1 VRRAFLL
8 ATLALSVAIGIACPK
23 AGYPHQLTRVSIL
36 PASTPIQ
43 MVIPAGSPT
52 DCLGRFNPFES
63 FSDPNG
69 FGKFLNNCFRPDSYV
84 RGFVDGM
91 ASCFSSAFI
100 APLVQIQTDLR
111 IYVKFAAAL
120 VQGDT
125 TTAANIL
132 QIKGERDR
140 RNFDA
145 FIRSIGPSLN
155 PQVIG
160 ASAEDAGRRDGS
172 RLCMFGIIPGIVKS
186 MAGEPLAGSA
196 VFSQM
201 ANRLRTTVSAEADAL
216 VSRLSNNQRGPVL
229 TGVLDSRTGEIFFG
243 TNEGIPT
250 DLHPLLTRRLQKY
263 LAETEG
269 QTPRGKGIPGAHSE
283 INALN
288 RAFHARER
296 ALGRAMTEQDLSEFL
311 LHNRSLWAGGY
322 ARQFV
327 PEPCPNCAAIIYGV
341 SVVE

>member
-1 VRRAFLL
+1 
-8 ATLALSVAIGIACPK
+8 
-23 AGYPHQLTRVSIL
+23 
-36 PASTPIQ
+36 

-63 FSDPNG
+63 FSDANG

-84 RGFVDGM
+84 HGFVDGM

-172 RLCMFGIIPGIVKS
+172 RLYMFGIIPGIVKS

-229 TGVLDSRTGEIFFG
+229 TSVLDSRTGEIFFG
-243 TNEGIPT
+243 TNEGIPWIFT
-250 DLHPLLTRRLQKY
+250 PADAPSPKIPRRNRR
-263 LAETEG
+263 AN
-269 QTPRGKGIPGAHSE
+269 PSGKGNPGSSFRDQRSKPR
-283 INALN
+283 LP
-288 RAFHARER
+288 RAR
-296 ALGRAMTEQDLSEFL
+296 AGFGTSDDRTGPFRVPPSQSLAMGGWICKAICARAMS
-311 LHNRSLWAGGY
+311 
-322 ARQFV
+322 
-327 PEPCPNCAAIIYGV
+327 
-341 SVVE
+341 

>member
-1 VRRAFLL
+1 
-8 ATLALSVAIGIACPK
+8 
-23 AGYPHQLTRVSIL
+23 
-36 PASTPIQ
+36 

-63 FSDPNG
+63 FSDANG

-84 RGFVDGM
+84 HGFVDGM

-160 ASAEDAGRRDGS
+160 ASEARSAAE
-172 RLCMFGIIPGIVKS
+172 IVR
-186 MAGEPLAGSA
+186 E
-196 VFSQM
+196 FSERI
-201 ANRLRTTVSAEADAL
+201 AIHTAPTERAEA
-216 VSRLSNNQRGPVL
+216 
-229 TGVLDSRTGEIFFG
+229 E
-243 TNEGIPT
+243 
-250 DLHPLLTRRLQKY
+250 
-263 LAETEG
+263 
-269 QTPRGKGIPGAHSE
+269 
-283 INALN
+283 
-288 RAFHARER
+288 
-296 ALGRAMTEQDLSEFL
+296 
-311 LHNRSLWAGGY
+311 
-322 ARQFV
+322 
-327 PEPCPNCAAIIYGV
+327 
-341 SVVE
+341 SVVASIERMIGGASFFSFDSSNASRDVEDVPVERGFPS